1 MVVVIFMMKIS
12 RIIEFDI
19 SKELHQQITELRNSC
34 FPKNPKPRSYY
45 KQLPHFRYLV
55 FVEDTL
61 VAHMGVDHRV
71 IRVGDSIFTI
81 FGLIDLCVEGS
92 YRQQGIASQLLS
104 SLTTLAREKSID
116 FLFVV
121 VKDNRIYSQNGFY
134 NISNYCSWLRIH
146 EHYNFGVA
154 VEKIQDEFM
163 IKQIGDRQWL
173 DEPIDLLGY
182 MF

>member
-1 MVVVIFMMKIS
+1 MKIN

-19 SKELHQQITELRNSC
+19 SQELHQQITELRNSC
-34 FPKNPKPRSYY
+34 FPENSKPRYYY

-61 VAHMGVDHRV
+61 VAQMGVDHRV
-71 IRVGDSIFTI
+71 IRVGDSVFTI
-81 FGLIDLCVEGS
+81 FGVIDLCVEQS
-92 YRQQGIASQLLS
+92 YRQQGIASKLLS
-104 SLTTLAREKSID
+104 SLTTLAQAKSID

-121 VKDNRIYSQNGFY
+121 VKDKRIYSKNGFQD
-134 NISNYCSWLRIH
+134 ISNYCFWLRIH
-146 EHYNFGVA
+146 EHKNYGVA

-163 IKQIGDRQWL
+163 IKQIGDKQWVN
-173 DEPIDLLGY
+173 EPIDLLGY

>member
-1 MVVVIFMMKIS
+1 MKIS
-12 RIIEFDI
+12 RITEFDI

-34 FPKNPKPRSYY
+34 FPKNSKPRSYY

-55 FVEDTL
+55 FIEYKL
-61 VAHMGVDHRV
+61 IAQMGVDYRV
-71 IRVGDSIFTI
+71 IRVGDSIFAI
-81 FGLIDLCVEGS
+81 FGVIDLCVEQN

-104 SLTTLAREKSID
+104 SLTALATDKSVD
-116 FLFVV
+116 FLFAV
-121 VKDNRIYSQNGFY
+121 VKDNRIYSKNGFQ

-146 EHYNFGVA
+146 EHKNYGVA

-163 IKQIGDRQWL
+163 IKQICDKQWVN
-173 DEPIDLLGY
+173 EPIDLLGY